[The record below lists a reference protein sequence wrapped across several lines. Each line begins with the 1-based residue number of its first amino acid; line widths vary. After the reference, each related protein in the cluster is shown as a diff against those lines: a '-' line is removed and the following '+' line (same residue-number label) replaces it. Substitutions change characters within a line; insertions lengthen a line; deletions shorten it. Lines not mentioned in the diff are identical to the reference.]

1 MLASSYQGSLQ
12 PPLVPR
18 AGHMLQ
24 VVGIARI
31 STAHQ
36 DQRSLADQEALYR
49 RWLDQH
55 AGLPYHLEMIAGRGS
70 GECLDRE
77 EARQAR
83 AAVESGRVDL
93 VIAEDLGRNFRRVHA
108 QLFCELC
115 EDYETRLIALNDQ
128 VDTAQDNWRIMAG
141 FASMRHEMYNA
152 DTAKRIRRS
161 LRNRFQQGGVVQTLV
176 FGYAKLLGAKTD
188 AEVCKN
194 PDAEPIYEEMF
205 RRLEHAARPPGHTCF
220 RQAERPRDTRP
231 VRALAPALGPVNLLW
246 DPQCARAGHHRGS
259 VRQR

>member
-1 MLASSYQGSLQ
+1 MSTSFTHGCLQ

-18 AGHMLQ
+18 AGQLLQ
-24 VVGIARI
+24 VLGIARI
-31 STAHQ
+31 STEHQ

-49 RWLDQH
+49 CWLDQY
-55 AGLPYHLEMIAGRGS
+55 AGRPYHLQMIAGRGS

-93 VIAEDLGRNFRRVHA
+93 VIAEDLGRIFRRIHA

-152 DTAKRIRRS
+152 DTANRILRT
-161 LRNRFQQGGVVQTLV
+161 LRNRFQQRGIVQFV
-176 FGYAKLLGAKTD
+176 IFGYIKPPGAKTD
-188 AEVCKN
+188 ADLQKDPEV
-194 PDAEPIYEEMF
+194 EPIY
-205 RRLEHAARPPGHTCF
+205 
-220 RQAERPRDTRP
+220 AERFRLLENGASYSEVANWWSSPRKVDTELRS
-231 VRALAPALGPVNLLW
+231 A
-246 DPQCARAGHHRGS
+246 
-259 VRQR
+259 